1 MNMDEYAMG
10 RTGGCGDASNTVKAG
25 VRVEAAT
32 EEVARVAVAAA
43 AARVALVA
51 EEELAGAAA
60 AGTQSRN
67 RATKSRTVLGHRLS
81 ARGSW
86 PSCRS
91 TTRRYPHCLA
101 AFAMVILMLTT
112 MPSQQWQR

>member
-1 MNMDEYAMG
+1 VAAAVVAA
-10 RTGGCGDASNTVKAG
+10 GGV
-25 VRVEAAT
+25 AAEWVAAEWVAVAWVAVAW
-32 EEVARVAVAAA
+32 EEVAAA

-51 EEELAGAAA
+51 EEELAAAAA

-67 RATKSRTVLGHRLS
+67 RATKSRTVLGRRLS

-91 TTRRYPHCLA
+91 TTRRYPHSLA
-101 AFAMVILMLTT
+101 ALAMVILMLTT
-112 MPSQQWQR
+112 MPPQQWQR